1 MSNASFNSFFN
12 NSFGMNIKIPERTIK
27 QAGKTINDTASGVLA
42 PLFNY
47 LEANETVF
55 NGDIAKET
63 IRFHDTSFNIGARMK
78 EADIQVNGE
87 APKFDTKF

>member
-12 NSFGMNIKIPERTIK
+12 NTFGLNVKIPERSIR
-27 QAGKTINDTASGVLA
+27 QIGKTASDTANGVLA

-47 LEANETVF
+47 LEDNETVF

-63 IRFHDTSFNIGARMK
+63 IRYYDTSFNIGAKMREEDVK
-78 EADIQVNGE
+78 VNGE
-87 APKFDTKF
+87 APRFDSKF